1 MLDEVTQ
8 YVMFCRPIMLML
20 LDEHGKTEIIKKGP
34 SPRAVIN
41 LQVELT
47 DESNLKFKLNIR
59 MSARQLG
66 WTGPVYPKPGCKIM
80 SFDSLMMPGFHFGAV
95 TCYPCRAFFR

>member
-1 MLDEVTQ
+1 
-8 YVMFCRPIMLML
+8 ML

-47 DESNLKFKLNIR
+47 DESNLKFKLNIP
-59 MSARQLG
+59 MSALPPWAGLG
-66 WTGPVYPKPGCKIM
+66 WCILKLDVKC
-80 SFDSLMMPGFHFGAV
+80 
-95 TCYPCRAFFR
+95 